1 MTAAWWL
8 SDPVVIGASVI
19 ACALVWNVMLGFNG
33 DGVIWF
39 PLIVIAPMTR
49 AGLETLAVRLV
60 FARKIGRKGYW
71 LLFLANSICVF
82 VAMYILILFA
92 RAHPPIA

>member
-8 SDPVVIGASVI
+8 LDPVVIAASVI
-19 ACALVWNVMLGFNG
+19 ACALVWNVMLGLNS

-49 AGLETLAVRLV
+49 AGLETLAVRSV
-60 FARKIGRKGYW
+60 FSRRIGRKGYW
-71 LLFLANSICVF
+71 LLCLANAICLA
-82 VAMYILILFA
+82 VAMYVLIVS
-92 RAHPPIA
+92 AHPAIA